1 MGNIF
6 VRRPIFAMVI
16 AIMIVVLGL
25 IAIRSMPIEQY
36 PDISPPVVEVSAEY
50 LGADALTIEQSVAT
64 PLEESVNGVS
74 DMIYMQSTNSNNGS
88 MSLQVSFAVG
98 TDPDMNTI
106 FTQNRVS
113 SATPMLPQVVIKQ
126 GVTTE
131 KTMSSF
137 IQVLSL
143 YSDGRYDE
151 NFLGNYAILHIKD
164 RLARINGVGSVQVM
178 GGGAYAMRIWVKPD
192 RMDYLGV
199 TVADIASAIEQQSE
213 VIPGG
218 QLGAEPNDGS
228 AQFTYTVRMPAQYNT
243 VEQFERIVLRA
254 EPDGSL
260 VYLKDVADV
269 ELGSQTYDVYS
280 TYQQQP
286 SSMIMINQSPGS
298 NAVEV
303 GKEVN
308 AAMRELS
315 QSFPEGMH
323 YHTIVDSTRTILLGI
338 HDIVVTLALA
348 LLLVVLVIYLF
359 LQNIRATIVP
369 IIAIPVSLVGA
380 FMVFPLFGFS
390 INVFSL
396 LGLVLAIGLVVDD
409 AIVDLPKTIFMVDGK
424 LAEDILFVGSQIPMA
439 NAQGQRMLGV
449 VKEIGDDT
457 VKMDFNHPMA
467 GKTLNFD
474 VEVISVR
481 DVTPEDLAGKCSCGE
496 CSCGDDCHCEGESHA
511 TAATDL
517 HPNAKAG
524 PQAGFFYRRGDPMIH
539 HLRPCSSPSPNT
551 SNRFSTPAA

>member
-36 PDISPPVVEVSAEY
+36 PDITPPVVEVSAEY

-178 GGGAYAMRIWVKPD
+178 AEAPMRC
-192 RMDYLGV
+192 
-199 TVADIASAIEQQSE
+199 
-213 VIPGG
+213 
-218 QLGAEPNDGS
+218 
-228 AQFTYTVRMPAQYNT
+228 
-243 VEQFERIVLRA
+243 
-254 EPDGSL
+254 
-260 VYLKDVADV
+260 
-269 ELGSQTYDVYS
+269 
-280 TYQQQP
+280 
-286 SSMIMINQSPGS
+286 
-298 NAVEV
+298 
-303 GKEVN
+303 
-308 AAMRELS
+308 
-315 QSFPEGMH
+315 
-323 YHTIVDSTRTILLGI
+323 
-338 HDIVVTLALA
+338 
-348 LLLVVLVIYLF
+348 
-359 LQNIRATIVP
+359 
-369 IIAIPVSLVGA
+369 A
-380 FMVFPLFGFS
+380 FG
-390 INVFSL
+390 
-396 LGLVLAIGLVVDD
+396 
-409 AIVDLPKTIFMVDGK
+409 
-424 LAEDILFVGSQIPMA
+424 
-439 NAQGQRMLGV
+439 
-449 VKEIGDDT
+449 
-457 VKMDFNHPMA
+457 
-467 GKTLNFD
+467 
-474 VEVISVR
+474 
-481 DVTPEDLAGKCSCGE
+481 
-496 CSCGDDCHCEGESHA
+496 
-511 TAATDL
+511 
-517 HPNAKAG
+517 
-524 PQAGFFYRRGDPMIH
+524 
-539 HLRPCSSPSPNT
+539 SSPT
-551 SNRFSTPAA
+551 EWTIWE